1 MEWFRRWFGEEYLLV
16 YEHRDGEE
24 AERDVAAIERL
35 LGLRPGELV
44 LDLCCGSGRHDL
56 PLAARGLRVVGL
68 DYSQELLSV
77 ARKAR
82 PSGERYPIYV
92 RADARDTVFRDGTF
106 DVVLNLFTSFG
117 YFADDENKQ
126 LLRSVCRMLKPA
138 GRFYID
144 YLNPPCVLANLVE
157 RSEKHIN
164 GIDVVERRRY
174 VEEEQRI
181 EKDIT
186 LTRNGESMEFHES
199 VRLYG
204 PGEMSEMLTGAG
216 LTIQGFLGSADCGEY
231 SANSERMIVY
241 GRKE

>member
-1 MEWFRRWFGEEYLLV
+1 MEWFERWFGEEYLLV
-16 YEHRDGEE
+16 YEHRDGDE
-24 AERDVAAIERL
+24 AERDVMAIERL
-35 LGLRPGELV
+35 LGLRPGEIV

-68 DYSQELLSV
+68 DYSSELLSI
-77 ARKAR
+77 AHKAR
-82 PSGERYPIYV
+82 LSGERYPVYV

-106 DVVLNLFTSFG
+106 DAVLNLFTSFG
-117 YFADDENKQ
+117 YFTDGGNEQ

-157 RSEKHIN
+157 RSEKNIN
-164 GIDVVERRRY
+164 GIGVIEIRRY
-174 VEEEQRI
+174 VEEKRRV

-204 PGEMSEMLTGAG
+204 PGEMSDMLVGAG
-216 LTIQGFLGSADCGEY
+216 LTVQGFLGSTDCDEYGAD
-231 SANSERMIVY
+231 SERMIVY
-241 GRKE
+241 GRKD